1 MRVLDTIRAD
11 TAFHVFYDALPIAGV
26 DGIARNRM
34 KGTPAAGKRPREDG
48 LRRQRA
54 LAFRLRDH
62 GRRPPAALQPAR
74 EQLDDEPSAA
84 VDSVHRSHRGRCSR
98 RCKLRDAQL
107 VFTVA
112 DAVARIIA
120 DIEPLGVERVP
131 LLDALGRVLATPIVS
146 PLTLPAW
153 DNSAMDGYALRA
165 SDVEGASATRPV
177 TLARARDC
185 RGGRVPVASGRGG
198 RRCTRIMTGAP
209 LPEGADTVIR
219 LEDTDGGIERVD
231 HSKRSRC
238 SAATCAAAARTSRP
252 ARSCSIAA
260 SRSARR
266 RSACSRRWARP
277 SVDVYRQPRVAFFG
291 SGDEIVDLDRFA
303 EALDGKKI
311 VTSNSY
317 TLNAL
322 VRLNGGIPVN
332 LGVARDDPADIR
344 ARIDRAAGC
353 DLLITSAGISAGE
366 FDYLRPV
373 LAEAGVTLDVWK
385 VRMRPGAPL
394 GFGWLGKMPWIGLP
408 GNPVSTMVTFELF
421 VRPVM
426 RRMLGHTRLFRQTD
440 SGDARRASEDRR
452 RAHALPARHRH
463 RSNPTAR

>member
-1 MRVLDTIRAD
+1 M
-11 TAFHVFYDALPIAGV
+11 F
-26 DGIARNRM
+26 
-34 KGTPAAGKRPREDG
+34 
-48 LRRQRA
+48 
-54 LAFRLRDH
+54 
-62 GRRPPAALQPAR
+62 
-74 EQLDDEPSAA
+74 
-84 VDSVHRSHRGRCSR
+84 SVS
-98 RCKLRDAQL
+98 
-107 VFTVA
+107 
-112 DAVARIIA
+112 DAVARIVA
-120 DIEPLGVERVP
+120 DIEPLSVERVSLP
-131 LLDALGRVLATPIVS
+131 DALGRVLASAIVS

-165 SDVEGASATRPV
+165 SDVEGASAEKPA
-177 TLARARDC
+177 TLSVLETVAAGSFPSRAVEA
-185 RGGRVPVASGRGG
+185 GS
-198 RRCTRIMTGAP
+198 CTRIMTGAP
-209 LPEGADTVIR
+209 LPEGVDTVIR
-219 LEDTDGGIERVD
+219 LEDTDGGTERVSIRND
-231 HSKRSRC
+231 RDAGRNVRHRGEDIFAGALVLDRGQPIG
-238 SAATCAAAARTSRP
+238 AAQIGVLASVGAA
-252 ARSCSIAA
+252 
-260 SRSARR
+260 
-266 RSACSRRWARP
+266 

-291 SGDEIVDLDRFA
+291 SGDEIVDLDRFS

-353 DLLITSAGISAGE
+353 DLLVTSAGISAGE

-373 LAEAGVTLDVWK
+373 LAEAGVTLDVWR

-426 RRMLGHTRLFRQTD
+426 RRMLGHTRLFRRPVAVVLEEPVKIGAALTHFLRAIVSVRPDGTLSARLTGPQG
-440 SGDARRASEDRR
+440 SGILTSMSLANALLVIPQERPRVEAGETVNAILLSDDAQLATHFS
-452 RAHALPARHRH
+452 L
-463 RSNPTAR
+463 